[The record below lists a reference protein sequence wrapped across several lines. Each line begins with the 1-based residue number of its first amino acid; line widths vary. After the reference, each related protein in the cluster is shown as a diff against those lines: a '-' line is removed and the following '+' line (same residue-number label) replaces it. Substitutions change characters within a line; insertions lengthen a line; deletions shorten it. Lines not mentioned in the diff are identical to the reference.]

1 MKPTFLKY
9 EKPLLTAMIQY
20 RTPEEC
26 ILKIKASL
34 ADGAD
39 AIGIQLDK
47 LKKEYRTPECFK
59 KIFEACEGKPIYVTC
74 YRNGNNEPDTD
85 DVLAE
90 MLLMALDCG
99 ATLCDV
105 MGDMFDPSPQYELT
119 TDADAIKK
127 QVELIEKIHERG
139 GEVLISS
146 HTYKSISTDECLMI
160 AKEQIK
166 RGADIIKIV
175 NHANTADEVPKYID
189 AIQKIIAMTDRKLLF
204 LVSGRGEIIRYI
216 GPNFGVCMYLCV
228 QHHGEMDTTEQP
240 VLSKIKAIRDNIRFD
255 F

>member
-9 EKPLLTAMIQY
+9 DKPLITAMIQY
-20 RTPEEC
+20 HTPDEC

-34 ADGAD
+34 ADGAE

-47 LKKEYRTPECFK
+47 LKKEYQTPEYYK
-59 KIFEACEGKPIYVTC
+59 KIFASCDGKPIYVTS
-74 YRNGNNEPDTD
+74 YRNGDDETKTD
-85 DVLAE
+85 DERAE
-90 MLLMALDCG
+90 NLLMALDCG

-119 TDADAIKK
+119 TDPTAVKKQTELIKK
-127 QVELIEKIHERG
+127 IHQNG

-146 HTYKSISTDECLMI
+146 HTYKSISTDECIMI
-160 AKEQIK
+160 AKEHIR

-175 NHANTADEVPKYID
+175 NNADHADEVPKYID
-189 AIQKIIAMTDRKLLF
+189 AIQKIVAMTDRKLLF
-204 LVSGRGEIIRYI
+204 LVSGSAEIIRYI

-228 QHHGEMDTTEQP
+228 QHHGDLDTTEQP
-240 VLSKIKAIRDNIRFD
+240 LISKIKAIRENIRFD